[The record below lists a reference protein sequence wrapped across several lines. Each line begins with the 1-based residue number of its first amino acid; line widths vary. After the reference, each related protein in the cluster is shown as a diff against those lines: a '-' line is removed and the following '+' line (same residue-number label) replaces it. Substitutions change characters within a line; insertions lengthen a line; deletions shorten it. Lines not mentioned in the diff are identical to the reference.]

1 MSIQCDCCGSV
12 SDLDES
18 FITERKSFR
27 LQKST
32 YCPQCWAER
41 QLESNKSWLWLTGLF
56 LLIVVILWFFGSKEA
71 SRLFGIILFIVF
83 LSAIIIPHELGHALM
98 ARLLGMRVF
107 MIVVGSGRTLKKLQ
121 LLGFTW
127 EFKQFPLYGFT
138 ICCAKSAQFYRLKR
152 LLVTLSG
159 PAVNFGLLL
168 LALYSY
174 RSFSVIESW
183 SIPFMPF
190 ASFAFANLWMLL
202 FNLAPHRYKT
212 AYGKF
217 RSDGLSLLAIPF
229 SSNADMHQNI
239 VFYYALEGL
248 ELRKTGQLSQALQW
262 YQKALSVYPEDTTI
276 LNDYALTLLDSE
288 QFEEARAIYNRIIE
302 KQVPN
307 AQLKAI
313 VLNNIAYTD
322 ILIGEKTLLEEADA
336 ASSQAFESCPWIP
349 AIKGTR
355 GMVLVELGQLDEGIR
370 LLMDALGKNE
380 ELQNKALN
388 TAYLAIAEARMGNI
402 IRAQQY
408 LETTSQFDSDCLLLK
423 RAQDELSI
431 QALNFRQ
438 TLD

>member
-1 MSIQCDCCGSV
+1 
-12 SDLDES
+12 
-18 FITERKSFR
+18 
-27 LQKST
+27 
-32 YCPQCWAER
+32 
-41 QLESNKSWLWLTGLF
+41 
-56 LLIVVILWFFGSKEA
+56 
-71 SRLFGIILFIVF
+71 
-83 LSAIIIPHELGHALM
+83 
-98 ARLLGMRVF
+98 
-107 MIVVGSGRTLKKLQ
+107 
-121 LLGFTW
+121 
-127 EFKQFPLYGFT
+127 
-138 ICCAKSAQFYRLKR
+138 
-152 LLVTLSG
+152 
-159 PAVNFGLLL
+159 
-168 LALYSY
+168 
-174 RSFSVIESW
+174 
-183 SIPFMPF
+183 MPF

-217 RSDGLSLLAIPF
+217 RSDGLSLLTIPF
-229 SSNADMHQNI
+229 SSSADIHQNI

-288 QFEEARAIYNRIIE
+288 QFEEARAMYNRIIE
-302 KQVPN
+302 KQVLN
-307 AQLKAI
+307 AQIKAI
-313 VLNNIAYTD
+313 VLNNLAYTD
-322 ILIGEKTLLEEADA
+322 ILIGEKALLEEADA

-349 AIKGTR
+349 AIRGTR
-355 GMVLVELGQLDEGIR
+355 GMVLVELGRLDEGIR

-388 TAYLAIAEARMGNI
+388 TAYLAMAEARMGNI
-402 IRAQQY
+402 IRAEQY